1 MSRAEGLSRLS
12 APVDAEAIE
21 ALRRQLDARLIE
33 THISWVLLAG
43 DDAWKI
49 KKPVRLPFLDFSTLE
64 ARRRMC
70 QEELRLNARLAPSL
84 YLGVVPITCGGDG
97 PRLGGDGPAIEYA
110 LHMRRFP
117 DGALLAERLAT
128 NDLPTQLLDRLARRI
143 AAFHRDAP
151 AAGPASPWGRPERIA
166 EDMRA
171 VIERLAPS
179 LVGERSADLACLRA
193 WAETEA
199 GALRSAWEERRN
211 AGWVREGHGDLH
223 LANAVVLG
231 DDVTAFDCIEFDPA
245 LRWIDVQADIAFA
258 FMDLTAHGRQD
269 LAFGF
274 LDRYLEHSGDH
285 QGLTVLR
292 WYIVYRALVR
302 ALVAALRPAEA
313 PDYLGLA
320 LRWTRPPG
328 ARLLITHGLSGSGK
342 SFAAER
348 LLECAGA
355 VRLRSDVERKRLFGL
370 APLGA
375 SAGVEGG
382 IYRGDATDRTYEVLR
397 ERAASALAAGWRV
410 IVDATFLAAGQR
422 DAFRRLARERAVP
435 FTILHCEAPTALLRS
450 RVAARRKRND
460 DPSEAD
466 AGVLAL
472 QLRRAEPLTQAEC
485 AETIAVDTSAP
496 LDASALAAQW
506 LMRS

>member
-1 MSRAEGLSRLS
+1 MSRLATRP
-12 APVDAEAIE
+12 AFCAAVDAEAIE
-21 ALRRQLDARLIE
+21 ALRRRLDARLIE

-64 ARRRMC
+64 ARRRLC
-70 QEELRLNARLAPSL
+70 EEELRLNARLAPSL
-84 YLGVVPITCGGDG
+84 YLEVVPITWAADA
-97 PRLGGDGPAIEYA
+97 PRLGGEGRAIEYA

-117 DGALLAERLAT
+117 DGALLTERLAM
-128 NDLPTQLLDRLARRI
+128 NDLPPQLIDRLARRI

-166 EDMRA
+166 EDMHA
-171 VIERLAPS
+171 VIERLAPH
-179 LVGERSADLACLRA
+179 LGGERSAELARLGA
-193 WAETEA
+193 WAKTEA
-199 GALRSAWEERRN
+199 GTLRGVWQERRD
-211 AGWVREGHGDLH
+211 AGCVREGHGDLH

-231 DDVTAFDCIEFDPA
+231 DDVTGFDCIEFDPA
-245 LRWIDVQADIAFA
+245 LRWIDVQAEIAFPI
-258 FMDLTAHGRQD
+258 MDLLARGRHD
-269 LAFGF
+269 LAYRF
-274 LDRYLEHSGDH
+274 LDRYLEDSGDH
-285 QGLTVLR
+285 AGLTVLR
-292 WYIVYRALVR
+292 WYIVQRALVR
-302 ALVAALRPAEA
+302 ALVSALHPAGA
-313 PDYLGLA
+313 PDYLELA

-375 SAGVEGG
+375 SGGVEGG
-382 IYRGDATDRTYEVLR
+382 IYRADATERTYERLR
-397 ERAASALAAGWRV
+397 ERAAVALAAGWPV
-410 IVDATFLAAGQR
+410 IVDAAFLMAAER
-422 DAFRRLARERAVP
+422 DAFRRLARGLAVP
-435 FTILHCEAPTALLRS
+435 FSILHCEAPAALLRS
-450 RVAARRKRND
+450 RVAARRERRD

-466 AGVLAL
+466 EGVLAL
-472 QLRRAEPLTQAEC
+472 QLRRAEPLAQAEC
-485 AETIAVDTSAP
+485 AETITVDTSAP

-506 LMRS
+506 LVRT